1 MSRQDDLAT
10 NLLYLGFWGALLT
23 TLVGLP
29 DWQTPTLQQ
38 TALILALSLCG
49 VTAQLLLLQA
59 LKYTAAATL
68 QPFNYS
74 LLLFASLIGV
84 YLFGE
89 RLELSL
95 VIGALLVMVGGLL
108 SLGRLKG

>member
-1 MSRQDDLAT
+1 M
-10 NLLYLGFWGALLT
+10 
-23 TLVGLP
+23 
-29 DWQTPTLQQ
+29 
-38 TALILALSLCG
+38 
-49 VTAQLLLLQA
+49 TAQLLLLQA

-84 YLFGE
+84 SVLGE

-95 VIGALLVMVGGLL
+95 LIGAILVVAAGLL
-108 SLGRLKG
+108 SFSKLRI